1 MTGSDQMTKGERA
14 DIFKVVRAQERL
26 AKTEV
31 KEQAAALKA
40 EFEQQLDTSYS
51 FNSDEIWEQ
60 ADKIVEEAVAIAQT
74 MVAERSAEIG
84 IPTQFAPSIHKY
96 WSPGGRQLVEKDH
109 VKMRR
114 VAHVRIDAMASEAHT
129 RIERWSVDAQTN
141 LVASG
146 LTTDAARAFLENM
159 PSTQDIMAV
168 LTVDDARLLLTG
180 D

>member
-1 MTGSDQMTKGERA
+1 MNSQDQMTKGERT

-31 KEQAAALKA
+31 KEQATALKA
-40 EFEQQLDTSYS
+40 DFEQQLDTSYS
-51 FNSDEIWEQ
+51 FNSDETWSQ

-84 IPTQFAPSIHKY
+84 IPTQFAPSINKY
-96 WSPGGRQLVEKDH
+96 WSPGGRQLVEKEH
-109 VKMRR
+109 TKMRR
-114 VAHVRIDAMASEAHT
+114 VAHTRIDAMAAEAQT
-129 RIERWSVDAQTN
+129 KIERWSVETQTK

-146 LTTDAARAFLENM
+146 LTSEAAQAFLEAM
-159 PSTQDIMAV
+159 PKPGSMMVV
-168 LTVDDARLLLTG
+168 LTVDDARLLLTS